1 MIVRPATEVGN
12 KSLRALTSL
21 IGNMSLKEQKEQLT
35 FVKTNVSKTNWD
47 SERYYFQ
54 QSAINPKRV
63 TVTVVTDKNKGYQK
77 RLL

>member
-1 MIVRPATEVGN
+1 MIVRQATEVGN
-12 KSLRALTSL
+12 EILWALTSL
-21 IGNMSLKEQKEQLT
+21 IGKMSHKEQKEQQA
-35 FVKTNVSKTNWD
+35 FVKTNIHKTNWE

-54 QSAINPKRV
+54 QSVINPKRV